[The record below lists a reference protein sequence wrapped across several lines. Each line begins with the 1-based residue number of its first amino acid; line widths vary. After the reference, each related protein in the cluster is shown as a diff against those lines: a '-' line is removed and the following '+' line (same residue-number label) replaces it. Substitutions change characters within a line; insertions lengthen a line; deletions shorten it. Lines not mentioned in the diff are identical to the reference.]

1 MRGVEGASFGAAP
14 PYPSPLNASSSSLH
28 PLSSGIH
35 RNVGSKLVLRELCRN
50 GLAKI
55 AVVGNLMVLFDPR
68 RSA

>member
-1 MRGVEGASFGAAP
+1 MRGVKEPLLGLHLP
-14 PYPSPLNASSSSLH
+14 TPRPLNASSSSPH
-28 PLSSGIH
+28 PLSLGV
-35 RNVGSKLVLRELCRN
+35 RLNVRSKLVLRELCRN